1 MWSVVIFGGIIAV
14 VVIREIAHKIRHE
27 ENEVA
32 KGCLISILTVFVIF
46 ALLLGYTFYNV
57 GRFIKSDLKWNDQ
70 SDMSAVDKERWSY
83 YVALPEAEH
92 CFEYYAIRG
101 LYDPKYMVET
111 RAYNSVEEMC
121 ADLPEGCEK
130 AISAALNGKPQDEE
144 DVHGVDVK
152 QYKVSNELLPLISE
166 SEVQTRYG
174 WYSLGAPRY
183 YCIDEY
189 EDGTF
194 RFTVQYVVP

>member
-57 GRFIKSDLKWNDQ
+57 GRFVKSDLKWNDQ

-111 RAYNSVEEMC
+111 RAYTSIEKMC
-121 ADLPEGCEK
+121 EDLPEGCEDAISK
-130 AISAALNGKPQDEE
+130 AILSEPKEEE
-144 DVHGVDVK
+144 DIRGVDVK
-152 QYKVSNELLPLISE
+152 QYKVENDLLPLISIE
-166 SEVQTRYG
+166 EIERKYDAYAVGG
-174 WYSLGAPRY
+174 WREY
-183 YCIDEY
+183 YVNEY
-189 EDGTF
+189 EDGTY
-194 RFTVQYVVP
+194 RFILCYQKS